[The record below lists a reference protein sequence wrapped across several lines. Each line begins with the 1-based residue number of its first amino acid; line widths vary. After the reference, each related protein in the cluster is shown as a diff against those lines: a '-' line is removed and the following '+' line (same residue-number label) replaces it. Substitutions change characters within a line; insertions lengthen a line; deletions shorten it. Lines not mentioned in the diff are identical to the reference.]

1 MRMRGASIHLEL
13 LQHGTTQTILGKHT
27 TDGVHQHVGRLL
39 SKELVERSFT
49 QTAHIAGMMVILFL
63 FQLGAGNLDLFAVDN
78 DDNVAIVH
86 VRSKFGLVLAAEVVG
101 NLGGQT
107 AENLIVRIHY
117 KPLVVDMLLKL
128 VERSV

>member
-49 QTAHIAGMMVILFL
+49 QTAHIAGMMVILFI
-63 FQLGAGNLDLFAVDN
+63 FQLLFSCFLFISLFI
-78 DDNVAIVH
+78 IVINIL
-86 VRSKFGLVLAAEVVG
+86 RRFS
-101 NLGGQT
+101 
-107 AENLIVRIHY
+107 
-117 KPLVVDMLLKL
+117 
-128 VERSV
+128 